1 MKASLTTSSGGSP
14 RPRTRWKADGPKWSQ
29 MFKLTVVDHLRP
41 CEHYCTRW
49 GTTIAPF
56 ESLGKKFR
64 KTYLSNK
71 SQSLNQV
78 EGGWDEDGKGLSN
91 WDKWTEDPSH
101 TTDGSSG
108 KVFFSLRNNLSRMER
123 CQRTA
128 TTSTRRMC
136 SSQLTWE
143 LASIACPS
151 RGPVSSL
158 RVSELSVLRWVSKR
172 FPDGTAKPVGGNVFV
187 EICNFS
193 HIYNHFHSCVGKK
206 RWYWSYQIIV
216 CPSLLSL

>member
-1 MKASLTTSSGGSP
+1 MW
-14 RPRTRWKADGPKWSQ
+14 R
-29 MFKLTVVDHLRP
+29 
-41 CEHYCTRW
+41 
-49 GTTIAPF
+49 TTIAPF

-71 SQSLNQV
+71 SQPGGGRLGRGREGVEQLGQV
-78 EGGWDEDGKGLSN
+78 DGGSEPHDGRLERKG
-91 WDKWTEDPSH
+91 
-101 TTDGSSG
+101 
-108 KVFFSLRNNLSRMER
+108 VFFLFEKNLSRMER

-151 RGPVSSL
+151 RGPASSL
-158 RVSELSVLRWVSKR
+158 RGSELSVLRWGSKR

-187 EICNFS
+187 KICNHSYIFS
-193 HIYNHFHSCVGKK
+193 CSTSCVEKEK
-206 RWYWSYQIIV
+206 MILIISNNCV
-216 CPSLLSL
+216 PLSTLNVEGSFRRSQKFRSDFNKVIQSFPISI

>member
-1 MKASLTTSSGGSP
+1 
-14 RPRTRWKADGPKWSQ
+14 
-29 MFKLTVVDHLRP
+29 MFKLTVVDYLRP

-49 GTTIAPF
+49 RTTIPPF

-151 RGPVSSL
+151 PGPVLSL
-158 RVSELSVLRWVSKR
+158 RVSELSVLRWVSER
-172 FPDGTAKPVGGNVFV
+172 FPAGTAKPVGGNVFV
-187 EICNFS
+187 EICNHS
-193 HIYNHFHSCVGKK
+193 YIYSHFHSCVGKEK
-206 RWYWSYQIIV
+206 MILIISIM
-216 CPSLLSL
+216 CPSLPSM

>member
-1 MKASLTTSSGGSP
+1 MI
-14 RPRTRWKADGPKWSQ
+14 
-29 MFKLTVVDHLRP
+29 KLTVVDYLRP

-49 GTTIAPF
+49 RTTIAPF
-56 ESLGKKFR
+56 ESLEKKFR

-108 KVFFSLRNNLSRMER
+108 KVFFSLRKNLSRMER

-151 RGPVSSL
+151 PGPVSSL

-172 FPDGTAKPVGGNVFV
+172 FSAGTAKPVGGNVFV
-187 EICNFS
+187 EICNHS
-193 HIYNHFHSCVGKK
+193 YIYSHFHSWIGKE
-206 RWYWSYQIIV
+206 SIM
-216 CPSLLSL
+216 CPSLPSM